1 MCISFDKKYVNT
13 YEIQCGN
20 FLFHIHTHL
29 KSINL
34 NAFEQIIAN
43 PSIPNFEINIW
54 IDKNIDMLHSIL
66 VLLKVLNLF
75 HLSLLS
81 FIMF

>member
-54 IDKNIDMLHSIL
+54 IDKNIDRFFFKLCVKS
-66 VLLKVLNLF
+66 KVRYKKAK
-75 HLSLLS
+75 
-81 FIMF
+81 